1 VSRWD
6 TGPPVCC
13 THKLKLCSTSPSWTL
28 VVLCI
33 LYWVRERWKICKSD
47 RFLSRW
53 STCCWPRHKRTCCH
67 GLCPHWAHLSIH
79 SQSLSCSSGPSPHW
93 GDRLYPGSGSHFS
106 PPQSRVEQ
114 LRDVRPPGNYIS
126 LSCTVRKLSGV
137 ILLLFSNCLPTTESK
152 YFVRAKDMPAFFASK
167 HSLLPNLRRTPIRS
181 PKHPDKDFT
190 PRQLPSLFPSLWPSL
205 WLFLGCTI

>member
-1 VSRWD
+1 MLLAQAQEDLLSWSLS
-6 TGPPVCC
+6 T
-13 THKLKLCSTSPSWTL
+13 LSTSVSTQPVSKLFLRSFSPLRRQTL
-28 VVLCI
+28 PG
-33 LYWVRERWKICKSD
+33 ESQP
-47 RFLSRW
+47 FLS
-53 STCCWPRHKRTCCH
+53 
-67 GLCPHWAHLSIH
+67 
-79 SQSLSCSSGPSPHW
+79 
-93 GDRLYPGSGSHFS
+93 
-106 PPQSRVEQ
+106 PQSRVEQ

-137 ILLLFSNCLPTTESK
+137 ILLLFSKCLPTAESK

-205 WLFLGCTI
+205 